1 MGIKNKYFFN
11 FALPPNVLDSYK
23 KYKKETQVII
33 GISAIPIGQ
42 IRMTNESASALAGMV
57 PHAFIPMWQ
66 ANQ

>member
-1 MGIKNKYFFN
+1 M
-11 FALPPNVLDSYK
+11 LDSYK